1 MEEEEGS
8 AEGAFIQVDEA
19 GVITLCLH
27 RLLLSLTGLE
37 TVEAEVVDVEEDGAD
52 TDDGEI
58 DQVVHLAES
67 SEKNFVRV
75 SNTCRRTS
83 LFIQFST

>member
-27 RLLLSLTGLE
+27 RLLLLSLTVLE

-58 DQVVHLAES
+58 DQVVYLAES
-67 SEKNFVRV
+67 S
-75 SNTCRRTS
+75 S
-83 LFIQFST
+83 

>member
-52 TDDGEI
+52 TET
-58 DQVVHLAES
+58 V
-67 SEKNFVRV
+67 K
-75 SNTCRRTS
+75 
-83 LFIQFST
+83 

>member
-1 MEEEEGS
+1 MGE
-8 AEGAFIQVDEA
+8 AFIPVDEA
-19 GVITLCLH
+19 GIIKTLCHH

-58 DQVVHLAES
+58 DQLVYLAES
-67 SEKNFVRV
+67 S
-75 SNTCRRTS
+75 S
-83 LFIQFST
+83 

>member
-1 MEEEEGS
+1 VGE
-8 AEGAFIQVDEA
+8 AFIPVDEA
-19 GVITLCLH
+19 GIIKTLCLH
-27 RLLLSLTGLE
+27 RLLLLSLTGLE

-67 SEKNFVRV
+67 S
-75 SNTCRRTS
+75 S
-83 LFIQFST
+83 